1 MKKLILV
8 LFLLAFTL
16 GSFAQQVKDNSVV
29 VRGGTSTD
37 KAIKNQ
43 TVSQIFLGTPYIQTM
58 QFEIKTARLDTTPY
72 QKARVFIEKSYN
84 TANWYTVDTL
94 LIATTDSVK
103 YSISDLQTINMPY
116 ARLRLVPYDS
126 TQTINYKYSTTIKI
140 Q

>member
-1 MKKLILV
+1 MKNILV
-8 LFLLAFTL
+8 LFLLAL
-16 GSFAQQVKDNSVV
+16 SVGLFAQTSTSKNAVI
-29 VRGGTSTD
+29 VRGGASGD

-84 TANWYTVDTL
+84 TNNWHVIDTV

-103 YSISDLQTINMPY
+103 YSLSDLQTINMPY
-116 ARLRLVPYDS
+116 VRLRLVPYDS

>member
-1 MKKLILV
+1 MKN
-8 LFLLAFTL
+8 LFLLLLLTL
-16 GSFAQQVKDNSVV
+16 SLGTFAQQIKDNSVI
-29 VRGGTSTD
+29 VRGGASGD

-43 TVSQIFLGTPYIQTM
+43 AVSQIFLGIPYIQEI

-84 TANWYTVDTL
+84 ASKWYTVDTV

-103 YSISDLQTINMPY
+103 YSLSDVNTINMPY
-116 ARLRLVPYDS
+116 ARLRLLPYDS

-140 Q
+140 K

>member
-1 MKKLILV
+1 MKN
-8 LFLLAFTL
+8 LFLLLLLTL
-16 GSFAQQVKDNSVV
+16 SLGTFAQQIKDNAVV
-29 VRGGTSTD
+29 VRGGASGD

-43 TVSQIFLGTPYIQTM
+43 AVSQIFLGIPYIKEM
-58 QFEIKTARLDTTPY
+58 QFEIKTARLDTTTY

-84 TANWYTVDTL
+84 ASKWYTVDTV

-103 YSISDLQTINMPY
+103 YSLSDVNTINMPY

-140 Q
+140 K